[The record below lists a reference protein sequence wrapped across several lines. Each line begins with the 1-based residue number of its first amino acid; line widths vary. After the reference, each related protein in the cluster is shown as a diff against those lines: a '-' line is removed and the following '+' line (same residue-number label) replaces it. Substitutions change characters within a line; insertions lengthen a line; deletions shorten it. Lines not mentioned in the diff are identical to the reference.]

1 MIDVIDYQHIINI
14 FYRFISYNY
23 FLYRMPLNLYTV
35 FLSKSFVL
43 KLVFLSV
50 GKPNEPYIKEGIDN
64 FTKRIGHYYPI
75 QWQLIPPAKATEAD
89 QIKKAEAQSILKA
102 ISATD
107 VLILLDETG
116 TMLSS
121 PGLAKLIQ
129 QKANQSAQRIV
140 FLIGGAYGVA
150 HEVKQRAQFTWSLSE
165 LVFPHML
172 VRLILAEQVY
182 RACSILA
189 NEKYHHE

>member
-1 MIDVIDYQHIINI
+1 
-14 FYRFISYNY
+14 
-23 FLYRMPLNLYTV
+23 
-35 FLSKSFVL
+35 L
-43 KLVFLSV
+43 KIAICSV
-50 GKPNEPYIKEGIDN
+50 GKANESYIKEGVDQ

-75 QWQLIPPAKATEAD
+75 DWVLITPSKLTEPA
-89 QIKKAEAQSILKA
+89 QIKKVEADSIIKA
-102 ISATD
+102 LAKTD
-107 VLILLDETG
+107 ILILLDEKG
-116 TMLSS
+116 KMLDS

-140 FLIGGAYGVA
+140 FLIGGAYGVDQSIK
-150 HEVKQRAQFTWSLSE
+150 ERANFTWSLSE

-172 VRLILAEQVY
+172 VRLILAEQIY

>member
-1 MIDVIDYQHIINI
+1 
-14 FYRFISYNY
+14 
-23 FLYRMPLNLYTV
+23 
-35 FLSKSFVL
+35 L
-43 KLVFLSV
+43 KLSILSV
-50 GKPNEPYIKEGIDN
+50 GKLHESYIKEGVDQ

-75 QWQLIPPAKATEAD
+75 EWQLITPSKLIEPI
-89 QIKKAEAQSILKA
+89 QIKKAEATSILKSLA
-102 ISATD
+102 VSD
-107 VLILLDETG
+107 VLVLLDEKG
-116 TMLSS
+116 KMLSS

-140 FLIGGAYGVA
+140 FLIGGAYGVD
-150 HEVKQRAQFTWSLSE
+150 EEIKKRANSIWSLSE

-172 VRLILAEQVY
+172 VRLLLAEQIY

>member
-1 MIDVIDYQHIINI
+1 MK
-14 FYRFISYNY
+14 
-23 FLYRMPLNLYTV
+23 
-35 FLSKSFVL
+35 LSL
-43 KLVFLSV
+43 LSV
-50 GKPNEPYIKEGIDN
+50 GKAHDTYIKEGVDQ

-75 QWQLIPPAKATEAD
+75 DWQLISPSKLTDPA
-89 QIKKAEAQSILKA
+89 QIKKAEAASIIKVLA
-102 ISATD
+102 VTD
-107 VLILLDETG
+107 VLVLLDETG
-116 TMLSS
+116 KMLSS

-140 FLIGGAYGVA
+140 FLIGGAYGVDEA
-150 HEVKQRAQFTWSLSE
+150 IKKRANFTWSLSD

-172 VRLILAEQVY
+172 VRLILSEQLY

>member
-1 MIDVIDYQHIINI
+1 LFKI
-14 FYRFISYNY
+14 
-23 FLYRMPLNLYTV
+23 
-35 FLSKSFVL
+35 KAL
-43 KLVFLSV
+43 KLAFLSV
-50 GKPNEPYIKEGIDN
+50 GKSNEPYIKEGVEQ

-75 QWQLIPPAKATEAD
+75 DWQLIAPAKATDPA
-89 QIKKAEAQSILKA
+89 QIKKLEAIAILKA
-102 ISATD
+102 TQPTD

-116 TMLSS
+116 KMLTS

-150 HEVKQRAQFTWSLSE
+150 EDIKERAQFTWSLSA

>member
-1 MIDVIDYQHIINI
+1 LFKI
-14 FYRFISYNY
+14 
-23 FLYRMPLNLYTV
+23 
-35 FLSKSFVL
+35 KAL
-43 KLVFLSV
+43 KLAFLSV
-50 GKPNEPYIKEGIDN
+50 GKSNEPYIKEGVEQ

-75 QWQLIPPAKATEAD
+75 DWQLITPAKATDPA
-89 QIKKAEAQSILKA
+89 QIKKLEAIAILKA
-102 ISATD
+102 IQPTD

-116 TMLSS
+116 KMLTS

-150 HEVKQRAQFTWSLSE
+150 EDIKERAQFSWSLSA